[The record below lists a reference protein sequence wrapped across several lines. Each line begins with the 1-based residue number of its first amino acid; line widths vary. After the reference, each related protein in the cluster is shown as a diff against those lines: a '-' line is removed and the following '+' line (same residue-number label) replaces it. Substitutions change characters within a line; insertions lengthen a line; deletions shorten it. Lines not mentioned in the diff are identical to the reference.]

1 MTHQNQ
7 TKIPRHPAGGAK
19 VAPKRGTQMGQQ
31 MGQPFGPHGL
41 GLRWGEYCGQKA
53 AALGMEAGPEAAKQL
68 PTQWG
73 KTGPQSGMQGG
84 RGKWLQVKI
93 LIKIIFIL
101 FMFFFMLM

>member
-73 KTGPQSGMQGG
+73 KTGPRRGMQGG
-84 RGKWLQVKI
+84 WGRGYK
-93 LIKIIFIL
+93 
-101 FMFFFMLM
+101 